1 MVVLKRK
8 QVVIAIIFCMVL
20 AAGYINWAY
29 QTDGDLAPVSNEQT
43 EYLGEAEMVNAK
55 AEKSKTHK
63 ATEAKTTARNKAM
76 ELLNDIVNN
85 PSVDEASKT
94 SALSQLAQMADNMEK
109 EGICEGI
116 LNSKGMGEMV
126 VYIADGVAT
135 VTVNTDTDLSSEQVA
150 KITDVILSNTKVA
163 VENIKISKAS

>member
-1 MVVLKRK
+1 MVVFKRK
-8 QVVIAIIFCMVL
+8 QVVITIIFCMIL

-29 QTDGDLAPVSNEQT
+29 QTDGDAQTVSKEET
-43 EYLGEAEMVNAK
+43 EYLGEAEMVNAP
-55 AEKSKTHK
+55 AEKSKAQK

-76 ELLNDIVNN
+76 ELLNEIVNN
-85 PSVDEASKT
+85 PSIDQDSKT

-109 EGICEGI
+109 EGLCEGI

-135 VTVNTDTDLSSEQVA
+135 ITIDTDAQLTSEQVA
-150 KITDVILSNTKVA
+150 KITDVILSNTTVTA
-163 VENIKISKAS
+163 ENIKISKAA

>member
-1 MVVLKRK
+1 
-8 QVVIAIIFCMVL
+8 
-20 AAGYINWAY
+20 
-29 QTDGDLAPVSNEQT
+29 
-43 EYLGEAEMVNAK
+43 
-55 AEKSKTHK
+55 
-63 ATEAKTTARNKAM
+63 M
-76 ELLNDIVNN
+76 ELLNEIVNN
-85 PSVDEASKT
+85 PSTNEDSKT

-135 VTVNTDTDLSSEQVA
+135 ITVNTDAELTSEQVA

-163 VENIKISKAS
+163 AENIKINRVS

>member
-1 MVVLKRK
+1 MVVFKRK
-8 QVVIAIIFCMVL
+8 QVVITIIFCMIL

-29 QTDGDLAPVSNEQT
+29 QADGNSATVSNDAP
-43 EYLGEAEMVNAK
+43 EYLGEAEMVNAD
-55 AEKSKTHK
+55 AGKSKSQQ
-63 ATEAKTTARNKAM
+63 ATQAKTTARNKAM

-135 VTVNTDTDLSSEQVA
+135 VTVDTDAELTSEQVA
-150 KITDVILSNTKVA
+150 KISDVILANTKVTT
-163 VENIKISKAS
+163 ENIKISKAS

>member
-1 MVVLKRK
+1 MVVFKRK

-29 QTDGDLAPVSNEQT
+29 QEDGNSAAVSNEHS
-43 EYLGEAEMVNAK
+43 EYLGEAEMVNAS
-55 AEKSKTHK
+55 AEKSKIQQ

-76 ELLNDIVNN
+76 ELLNEIVNN
-85 PSVDEASKT
+85 PSTNEDSKT

-135 VTVNTDTDLSSEQVA
+135 ITVNTDAELTSEQVA

-163 VENIKISKAS
+163 AENIKINRVS

>member
-1 MVVLKRK
+1 MIVFKRK
-8 QVVIAIIFCMVL
+8 QLVIAVIFWMIL

-29 QTDGDLAPVSNEQT
+29 QPDGSVEQVT
-43 EYLGEAEMVNAK
+43 NDEPKYLGEAELVSAD
-55 AEKSKTHK
+55 ATDT

-85 PSVDEASKT
+85 PSADEASKT

-116 LNSKGMGEMV
+116 LNSKGLGKAV
-126 VYIADGVAT
+126 VYIADGAAT
-135 VTVNTDTDLSSEQVA
+135 VTVKTDGELTADAVA
-150 KITDVILSNTKVA
+150 KINDVILSNTNISADK
-163 VENIKISKAS
+163 IKISKMS